1 MSENEVGDIV
11 KMAIYHGYR
20 LFDTSPVYGN
30 EKAIGDALKECMDQ
44 GIVRRDELFIISKL
58 WITDR
63 NNVEEALR
71 LSLKNLQLGH
81 VDLFMLHYMTPDL
94 VKDSLMVERISIHD
108 VWHQMEHCREKNL
121 CRSIGVMNCP
131 VVMFL
136 EILTFCNRK
145 PALNCLEMHPYFTNL
160 EAQRFYKK
168 LGVPL
173 AAYAPLCPSENLK
186 FA

>member
-1 MSENEVGDIV
+1 
-11 KMAIYHGYR
+11 
-20 LFDTSPVYGN
+20 
-30 EKAIGDALKECMDQ
+30 
-44 GIVRRDELFIISKL
+44 
-58 WITDR
+58 
-63 NNVEEALR
+63 
-71 LSLKNLQLGH
+71 
-81 VDLFMLHYMTPDL
+81 
-94 VKDSLMVERISIHD
+94 
-108 VWHQMEHCREKNL
+108 MEHCREKTL

-168 LGVPL
+168 LDVPL

-186 FA
+186 FAQSDKVKNLNLLQDSLIKELAKKYKKTEAQIILNWHMRMNHILFPGMRQKEHFEQNADIFEFELNEEEVHKIN